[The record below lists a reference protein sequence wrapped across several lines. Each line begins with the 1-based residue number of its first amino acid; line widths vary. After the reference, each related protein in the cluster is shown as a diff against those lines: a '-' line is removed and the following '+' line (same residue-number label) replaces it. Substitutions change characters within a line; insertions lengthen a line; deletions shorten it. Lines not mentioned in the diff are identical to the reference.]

1 MTYSDAVEAVPES
14 RPDRPKAKRG
24 GKRERLAAAAARVLH
39 EQGMEKTTI
48 ADIARAADVP
58 LGNVY
63 YYFKTKDQLV
73 EAAIDSHA
81 QHLAGLID
89 ALDALPTPQD
99 RLKALVSGWVDQREL
114 TARYGCPTGSLASEL
129 DKRDD
134 GLDQSLATVM
144 RVLLDWAEQQFL
156 ALGRT
161 EDARELAVALIASYQ
176 GVSLLTNT
184 FRDPE
189 MMASE
194 GRRLERWIDSL
205 A

>member
-1 MTYSDAVEAVPES
+1 MTYSDAAEAAPEA
-14 RPDRPKAKRG
+14 RADRPRAKRG
-24 GKRERLAAAAARVLH
+24 GKRERLAAAAAQVLH

-73 EAAIDSHA
+73 EAAIDAHA
-81 QHLAGLID
+81 QHLAGLIT
-89 ALDALPTPQD
+89 ALDALPTPQA
-99 RLKALVSGWVDQREL
+99 RLKALVSGWVEQREL
-114 TARYGCPTGSLASEL
+114 TARHGCPTGSLASEL

-134 GLDQSLATVM
+134 GLDQTLAKVM
-144 RVLLDWAEQQFL
+144 RVLLDWAEGQFL
-156 ALGRT
+156 AMGRAA
-161 EDARELAVALIASYQ
+161 DARELAVALIAAYQ

-189 MMASE
+189 LMATE

>member
-1 MTYSDAVEAVPES
+1 MTYSGT
-14 RPDRPKAKRG
+14 KRG
-24 GKRERLAAAAARVLH
+24 GGSSKRERLAAAAAQVLH

-58 LGNVY
+58 VGNVY

-73 EAAIDSHA
+73 EAAIGAHA
-81 QHLAGLID
+81 QALADMIS
-89 ALDALPTPQD
+89 ALDALPAPQD
-99 RLKALVSGWVDQREL
+99 RLKALLAGWVGQRDL

-134 GLDQSLATVM
+134 GLDQTLAKVI

-161 EDARELAVALIASYQ
+161 TDARELAVALIASYQ
-176 GVSLLTNT
+176 GISLLTNT

-189 MMASE
+189 LMASE